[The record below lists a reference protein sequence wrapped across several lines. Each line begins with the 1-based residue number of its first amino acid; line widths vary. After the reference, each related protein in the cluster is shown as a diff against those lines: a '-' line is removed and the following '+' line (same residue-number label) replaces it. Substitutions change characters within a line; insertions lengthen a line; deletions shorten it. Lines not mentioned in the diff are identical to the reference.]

1 MSKLGRIIEA
11 VEKYN
16 QHVLDEVKRAR
27 TDKKFGKQLLDRWEE
42 IKRGI

>member
-1 MSKLGRIIEA
+1 MSKLGRVIEA

-27 TDKKFGKQLLDRWEE
+27 TDKSSEKQMLDRWDE
-42 IKRGI
+42 INT